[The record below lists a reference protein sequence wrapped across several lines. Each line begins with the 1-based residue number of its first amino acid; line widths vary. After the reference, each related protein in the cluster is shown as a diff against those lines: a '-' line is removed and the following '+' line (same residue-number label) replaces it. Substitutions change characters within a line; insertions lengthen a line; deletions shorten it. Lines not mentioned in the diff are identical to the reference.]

1 MDIFSGF
8 APDLFGADA
17 ITLIVAI
24 VSTVVTT
31 GVRWARRITPITTRR
46 KIIVDLLTGS
56 VIYPFIVL
64 MYSSFNGA
72 AFKYIEGS
80 KFSVALAGAV
90 GLVFVVGELLLSCS
104 HENHTHAP
112 IQSGSAS
119 K

>member
-1 MDIFSGF
+1 MLNRSF
-8 APDLFGADA
+8 
-17 ITLIVAI
+17 V
-24 VSTVVTT
+24 
-31 GVRWARRITPITTRR
+31 
-46 KIIVDLLTGS
+46 
-56 VIYPFIVL
+56 YPFAAL
-64 MYSSFNGA
+64 MYSSFHGA